1 MKRQRVYTDTSVI
14 GGCFDAEFERWSNG
28 LFHDFRLGLFVPV
41 VSSVVAA
48 EVEDAPDVV
57 RAAYDELLALGAE
70 VLLVTGEA
78 LDLADAYLERGV
90 LTPKFYDDAT
100 HVALATLAGVDLIV
114 SWNFR
119 HIVHYDKIR
128 AFNAVNLERGYK
140 PVQIYSPREVTH
152 HGDPEDGEPDAD

>member
-48 EVEDAPDVV
+48 EVEDAPDAV
-57 RAAYDELLALGAE
+57 RAAYDELLALDAE
-70 VLLVTGEA
+70 VLLVTDEA
-78 LDLADAYLERGV
+78 LDLADA

-100 HVALATLAGVDLIV
+100 HVALATLAGVDLVV

-119 HIVHYDKIR
+119 YIVYYDKIR

-140 PVQIYSPREVTH
+140 PVQIHSPREVTH
-152 HGDPEDGEPDAD
+152 HGEAEDDD

>member
-28 LFHDFRLGLFVPV
+28 LFQDFRLGLFAPV
-41 VSSVVAA
+41 VSSVVFA
-48 EVEDAPDVV
+48 EVEDAPEPVQK
-57 RAAYDELLALGAE
+57 AYDELLSLGAE
-70 VLLVTGEA
+70 ILLVTDEA
-78 LDLADAYLERGV
+78 LNLADAYLERGV

-100 HVALATLAGVDLIV
+100 HIALATLSGVDLVV

-128 AFNAVNLERGYK
+128 AFNAVNIERGYK

-152 HGDPEDGEPDAD
+152 CGEAEDEN

>member
-1 MKRQRVYTDTSVI
+1 M
-14 GGCFDAEFERWSNG
+14 
-28 LFHDFRLGLFVPV
+28 V
-41 VSSVVAA
+41 VQ
-48 EVEDAPDVV
+48 
-57 RAAYDELLALGAE
+57 AAYEELLSLDAE
-70 VLLVTGEA
+70 VLLVTDEA
-78 LDLADAYLERGV
+78 LDLADAYLARGV

-100 HVALATLAGVDLIV
+100 HIALATLAGVDLLV

-152 HGDPEDGEPDAD
+152 HGEAQEGD

>member
-14 GGCFDAEFERWSNG
+14 GGCFDAEFEVWSNG
-28 LFHDFRLGLFVPV
+28 LFQDFRIGLFVPV
-41 VSSVVAA
+41 ISSVVAK
-48 EVEDAPDVV
+48 EIEDAPETVQG
-57 RAAYDELLALGAE
+57 AYEELLSLRAE
-70 VLLVTGEA
+70 FLLVDDEA
-78 LDLADAYLERGV
+78 FELADAYLERGV

-100 HVALATLAGVDLIV
+100 HIALATLAGVDIVV

-119 HIVHYDKIR
+119 HIVRYDKIR

-152 HGDPEDGEPDAD
+152 HGKADPED

>member
-1 MKRQRVYTDTSVI
+1 MKHQRVYTDTSVI
-14 GGCFDAEFERWSNG
+14 GGCFDAEFETWSNG
-28 LFHDFRLGLFVPV
+28 LFQDFRLGLFIPV

-48 EVEDAPDVV
+48 EIEDAPKAVQE
-57 RAAYDELLALGAE
+57 AYAELLSLNAE
-70 VLLVTGEA
+70 VLLVTEEA

-100 HVALATLAGVDLIV
+100 HIALATLAGVDLLV

-128 AFNAVNLERGYK
+128 AFNAINLERGYK

-152 HGDPEDGEPDAD
+152 HGEADDEN

>member
-1 MKRQRVYTDTSVI
+1 MKRQRVYIDTSVI
-14 GGCFDAEFERWSNG
+14 GGCFDAEFEAWSNG
-28 LFHDFRLGLFVPV
+28 LFQDFRLGLFTPV
-41 VSSVVAA
+41 VSAVVAA
-48 EVEDAPDVV
+48 EIEDAPGAV
-57 RAAYDELLALGAE
+57 RAAYAELLSLGAE
-70 VLLVTGEA
+70 VPLVTEEA

-90 LTPKFYDDAT
+90 LTPRFYDDAT
-100 HVALATLAGVDLIV
+100 HIALATLAGVDPLV

-152 HGDPEDGEPDAD
+152 HGEADDEG